1 MKRFVPL
8 FLALVLL
15 TLIPLASLA
24 EANVA
29 LNPDDSW
36 WGMSRT
42 KFKETFG
49 DVSFEEVTVDR
60 HKALA
65 LRAVD
70 IGSLTVDVYFDFAQR
85 EAGKSYYT
93 LSKVAYIVPL
103 ETRKFSSNALSRT
116 YNTLVDIVTAEN
128 GRPAQSGSKSATWS
142 FIDYSITVSRGA
154 FKAYNGSNWDTAAVV
169 YELNAEAAASP
180 TAAPKTST
188 ASSGRG
194 GKSASLT
201 VTPSAVCKDENHIGS
216 NWTQEFSVNGRKVSE
231 GSKVTLAVGD
241 TLTVKAVIT
250 DNDSNP
256 DVGENTAT
264 RTVTQN
270 DLDRGFKMTM
280 KVSVTENGGRYK
292 GETADWTV
300 TFAFAK

>member
-116 YNTLVDIVTAEN
+116 YNTLVV
-128 GRPAQSGSKSATWS
+128 SAPEIRGLWDFTL
-142 FIDYSITVSRGA
+142 FPGTVRDGKLDRSVHSQGLCCMMIATDDERVKRNSWE
-154 FKAYNGSNWDTAAVV
+154 FMKWWVS
-169 YELNAEAAASP
+169 AEAQVRFGREIESILGSSARYATANRDALSQLAWSADQLKVLQEQMAS
-180 TAAPKTST
+180 TVGFREIAGGYSTTRHITNAIRRVIIAKEDTRETLMTYAKTIN
-188 ASSGRG
+188 
-194 GKSASLT
+194 
-201 VTPSAVCKDENHIGS
+201 DEIRVKRR
-216 NWTQEFSVNGRKVSE
+216 EFN
-231 GSKVTLAVGD
+231 L
-241 TLTVKAVIT
+241 
-250 DNDSNP
+250 P
-256 DVGENTAT
+256 
-264 RTVTQN
+264 
-270 DLDRGFKMTM
+270 LD
-280 KVSVTENGGRYK
+280 
-292 GETADWTV
+292 
-300 TFAFAK
+300 

>member
-1 MKRFVPL
+1 MKRL
-8 FLALVLL
+8 LAVLL
-15 TLIPLASLA
+15 TLSLLTLVPLASLA

-103 ETRKFSSNALSRT
+103 ENRKFSSNALSRT

-128 GRPAQSGSKSATWS
+128 GKRQQVRHLELHRLQHHRQPRRLQGLQRLQLGHGRRRVRAERRGGRLPH
-142 FIDYSITVSRGA
+142 RGA
-154 FKAYNGSNWDTAAVV
+154 ED
-169 YELNAEAAASP
+169 LHRLLRP
-180 TAAPKTST
+180 
-188 ASSGRG
+188 RR
-194 GKSASLT
+194 
-201 VTPSAVCKDENHIGS
+201 
-216 NWTQEFSVNGRKVSE
+216 QERFPHRDAQRRVQG
-231 GSKVTLAVGD
+231 
-241 TLTVKAVIT
+241 
-250 DNDSNP
+250 
-256 DVGENTAT
+256 
-264 RTVTQN
+264 
-270 DLDRGFKMTM
+270 
-280 KVSVTENGGRYK
+280 
-292 GETADWTV
+292 
-300 TFAFAK
+300 